1 MKEASGE
8 LSMTAVAVVAIAA
21 VGVLFTT
28 LIWPNIKS
36 NIQRTSQC
44 SQAYGCTNCTDITGG
59 KKCTCYYLDKDN
71 NEKSVTCTLDEKTN
85 NAPANGNAKKE

>member
-28 LIWPNIKS
+28 LIWPNIKA
-36 NIQRTSQC
+36 NIQRTSKC
-44 SQAYGCTNCTDITGG
+44 SQAYGCTDCENTSGG
-59 KKCTCYYLDKDN
+59 KKCTCYYLDDN
-71 NEKSVTCTLDEKTN
+71 DEEKTVTCTLDESV
-85 NAPANGNAKKE
+85 ESESDDE

>member
-28 LIWPNIKS
+28 LIWPSIKQNIKR
-36 NIQRTSQC
+36 NTYC
-44 SQAYGCTNCTDITGG
+44 SQAFNCSAPDSKGTSTCSYYDD
-59 KKCTCYYLDKDN
+59 KDVLHEDLKCTISG
-71 NEKSVTCTLDEKTN
+71 E
-85 NAPANGNAKKE
+85 NGTASGGIIIFSR

>member
-28 LIWPNIKS
+28 LIWPSIKS
-36 NIQRTSQC
+36 NIQRTTQC
-44 SQAYGCTNCTDITGG
+44 SQAYGCTNCTDTNAG
-59 KKCTCYYLDKDN
+59 KKCTCYYLNEKN
-71 NEKSVTCTLDEKTN
+71 EEKSVVCTLDEKT
-85 NAPANGNAKKE
+85 ATDTTK